1 MINMVIG
8 VSGGSKNTATMT
20 DNFYGLNRTR
30 QTSNGEMEDMRN
42 MSSDEFPCASP
53 RSNRNEIVKTE
64 NEILAVTAPIS
75 AFTEDVTGFTGVM
88 GDGFYYN
95 GVRKTAI
102 KNYNG
107 MNTHEIELPANCQWE
122 IERMGD
128 MYILNGYNPET
139 KRSHIFYYDTET
151 DVFGYGGKV
160 MPKMIIMAGSD
171 SYGQY
176 IEALLTCGDEVK
188 DYVINYSDGT
198 TFNCG
203 DYYEMYRV
211 GAGQID
217 FEKNVFTKYFSIGDD
232 IRIEGFRDKNEGQF
246 FGVKDGKV
254 IIDSSS
260 ICFAD
265 YNTVDLDDAAT
276 PKHVSGG
283 SFASIK
289 VKSFSTVKGLGYR
302 HKMYVTAYSREGDEI
317 NLFSFGPDN
326 LAKYYAGVT
335 LSKKMPSLSHIAIHQ
350 RRLWGSSP
358 SGRYIYASA
367 SDDIFSFSY
376 KDMTNKFAWRMPT
389 DAVGCIT
396 GFSSFNDEL
405 VVFKEDTMSIIT
417 GYGPKNY
424 QMNTLSGIGCIA
436 PKSRQV
442 TNKGV
447 IFLAYDGFYIY
458 NGSYPKIFSHS
469 LNRKYIDAV
478 SGFDGRKYYVSVK
491 DSEGNKEVLVYDTL
505 YGLWHREDEFMPKG
519 YFRFR
524 DGFYVCDSNTLYRI
538 GTDQR
543 DVLWSMTLAQRGS
556 LDLKGINEIWLRCEM
571 EEGAEFTVYTDIG
584 KGGWRK
590 HATFTEADGVTVYR
604 VPVRFVNTDSYRV
617 KITGRGKVVIYA
629 LELIASE
636 GGRRHKER
644 L

>member
-1 MINMVIG
+1 MVIG

-30 QTSNGEMEDMRN
+30 HTSNGEMEDMKN

-53 RSNRNEIVKTE
+53 RCNRNEIVNTE

-88 GDGFYYN
+88 GNGFYYN

-102 KNYNG
+102 KTYDG
-107 MNTHEIELPANCQWE
+107 LSTHETELPANCQWE
-122 IERMGD
+122 IERKGD
-128 MYILNGYNPET
+128 MYILNGYNPDT
-139 KRSHIFYYDTET
+139 KRSQIFYYDTET

-160 MPKMIIMAGSD
+160 MPKMIIMAGND
-171 SYGQY
+171 SKGDY
-176 IEALLTCGDEVK
+176 IEALLDCGDVK
-188 DYVINYSDGT
+188 NYVINYSDGT

-203 DYYEMYRV
+203 DYFEIYHE

-217 FEKNVFTKYFSIGDD
+217 FQKNVFTKYFSAGDD

-246 FGVKDGKV
+246 FEISNDKIVPDTGQKDFT
-254 IIDSSS
+254 S
-260 ICFAD
+260 
-265 YNTVDLDDAAT
+265 YNTFDMDDIALKTDAPPGAIT
-276 PKHVSGG
+276 
-283 SFASIK
+283 SIK
-289 VKSFSTVKGLGYR
+289 VKSFSTVKGENYR
-302 HKMYVTAYSREGDEI
+302 HKMYVTAYNVNGSAC
-317 NLFSFGPDN
+317 NLFSLGSDSFPI
-326 LAKYYAGVT
+326 YYAGVT
-335 LSKKMPSLSHIAIHQ
+335 LSKKMPTLNHIAVHQ
-350 RRLWGSSP
+350 GRLWGSSP

-367 SDDIFSFSY
+367 SDSIFSFSY
-376 KDMTNKFAWRMPT
+376 EDMTNKFAWRMPT
-389 DAVGCIT
+389 DAVGPVT
-396 GFSSFNDEL
+396 GFSSYNDEF
-405 VVFKEDTMSIIT
+405 VVFKEDAMSIIT

-424 QMNTLSGIGCIA
+424 QINTLSGIGCIA
-436 PKSRQV
+436 PKSCQV
-442 TNKGV
+442 TSKGV

-469 LNRKYIDAV
+469 LNRKYTDAV
-478 SGFDGRKYYVSVK
+478 SGFDGRKYYVSVT
-491 DSEGNKEVLVYDTL
+491 DSEGNREVLVYDTL

-524 DGFYVCDSNTLYRI
+524 DGFYVCDSNTLYKL
-538 GTDQR
+538 GTDQSN
-543 DVLWSMTLAQRGS
+543 VPWSMTLAQRSG
-556 LDLKGINEIWLRCEM
+556 LDLKGINEIWLRCEID
-571 EEGAEFTVYTDIG
+571 EGAEFTVYTDIG

-590 HATFTEADGVTVYR
+590 HVTFTEADGVTVYR
-604 VPVRFVNTDSYRV
+604 VPVRFINTDNYRV

-629 LELIASE
+629 IELIASE

>member
-1 MINMVIG
+1 MVIG
-8 VSGGSKNTATMT
+8 VSGGSKNTATIT

-30 QTSNGEMEDMRN
+30 HTSNGEMEDMKN

-53 RSNRNEIVKTE
+53 RCNRNEIVNTE

-75 AFTEDVTGFTGVM
+75 AFTEDVTGFTGVI
-88 GDGFYYN
+88 GNGFYYN
-95 GVRKTAI
+95 GVRKTSI
-102 KNYNG
+102 KNYDEYG
-107 MNTHEIELPANCQWE
+107 TCEIDLPPNCQWE

-128 MYILNGYNPET
+128 MYILNGYDPET
-139 KRSHIFYYDTET
+139 KSSHKFYYDTET

-171 SYGQY
+171 TYGDY
-176 IEALLTCGDEVK
+176 IEALLECDGEVK
-188 DYVINYSDGT
+188 DYVINFSDGT

-203 DYYEMYRV
+203 DYYNMYHD
-211 GAGQID
+211 GAGQISLED
-217 FEKNVFTKYFSIGDD
+217 NVFKKYFSVGDD
-232 IRIEGFRDKNEGQF
+232 IRIEGFRSKNEGQF
-246 FGVKDGKV
+246 FEVRDGKIT
-254 IIDSSS
+254 IITSSGN
-260 ICFAD
+260 FAS
-265 YNTVDLDDAAT
+265 YNTVDLDDAALEE
-276 PKHVSGG
+276 HVPGG

-289 VKSFSTVKGLGYR
+289 VKSFSTVNGTGYR
-302 HKMYVTAYSREGDEI
+302 HKMYVTAYSRSGKEI
-317 NLFSFGPDN
+317 NLFSFGPN
-326 LAKYYAGVT
+326 AAPRYYAGVT
-335 LSKKMPSLSHIAIHQ
+335 LSKKMPSFNHIVFHQ
-350 RRLWGSSP
+350 GRLWGSSP

-376 KDMTNKFAWRMPT
+376 EDMTNKFAWRMPT
-389 DAVGCIT
+389 DAVGRVT
-396 GFSSFNDEL
+396 GFSSYNDEL
-405 VVFKEDTMSIIT
+405 VVFKEDAMSVIT

-436 PKSRQV
+436 PKSCQI
-442 TNKGV
+442 TSKGV

-458 NGSYPKIFSHS
+458 NGSYPKMFSHS
-469 LNRKYIDAV
+469 LNRKYTDAV
-478 SGFDGRKYYVSVK
+478 SGFDGRKYYTSVT
-491 DSEGNKEVLVYDTL
+491 DREGNREVLVYDTL

-524 DGFYVCDSNTLYRI
+524 DGFYVCDSNTLYKL
-538 GTDQR
+538 GTDQSN
-543 DVLWSMTLAQRGS
+543 VLWSMTLAQRGD
-556 LDLKGINEIWLRCEM
+556 LDLKGINEIWLRCEID
-571 EEGAEFTVYTDIG
+571 EGAEFTVYTDIG

-604 VPVRFVNTDSYRV
+604 VPVRFINSNNYRV